1 MSEYKLIEI
10 KFDQAQMPKFEEK
23 KGKGWIEFGKD
34 NDYPEYLLSL
44 YNESPKHGTLVKSKA
59 NYVFGKGFEQ
69 AGKANSKGD
78 TWNDV
83 LKRCVKDDELY
94 RGFYLQVIYN
104 RIGQVSEIYH
114 IEFHKV
120 RVSKDM
126 KLFYVKNDWKDA
138 REKPR
143 EYKAFN
149 PAEPYGA
156 QIFYY
161 KEYNPSS
168 YYYPVPSY
176 IQGLNMIEADIQVS
190 RHILGNAKQGWVGSK
205 LVQLNNGNPPD
216 EQKEEVERG
225 ILKKFTGS
233 EGRRT
238 VIMFNPSRDNN
249 AEITDLGTS
258 MLTKEDFTNVNNLIQ
273 QEIFVAHQII
283 SPILFG
289 VKTEGQLGGRSEIR
303 DAYEIFNNVY
313 VSERQGEFNAIFT
326 KFRNMKGEQG
336 EFKIQPVEPLKFE
349 FTEGI
354 MAQNLSKDEIRQLMG
369 KEPLETEVKNQAQ
382 IITDNINSLS
392 PLVANKVLESMS
404 PDEIR
409 GLAGLEP
416 TGNNS
421 IPAPST
427 SGGSTSEA
435 DIPFIQ
441 NDAIKNLSGRQY
453 QNIMRIVRNYGNGK
467 LTKEQATLMLRN
479 GFGLS
484 DSDVNAF
491 LGIDDNPLTDD
502 EIQKFSEDKDE
513 RLIQEF
519 ANTGDNRDDYVI
531 LSTRKARD
539 FFADQT
545 ELNQLQANILGL
557 IEKDKRITPQVIA
570 RTLDQTV
577 DVVNE
582 AIADLID
589 SKILSEKAVKVGP
602 DEQIERRL
610 LKPLRDLQGKDSKV
624 SQLFIR
630 YSYEWKPGFS
640 DDDLATSRPFCKK
653 MIQLSR
659 TRIWS
664 RAQIE
669 QISERLGYSVFDRKG
684 GWYGNSPECRH
695 RWVSQIV
702 KKIN

>member
-34 NDYPEYLLSL
+34 NDYPEYLLGL
-44 YNESPKHGTLVKSKA
+44 YNESPKHGTLVKSKS
-59 NYVFGKGFEQ
+59 NYVYGKGFED

-143 EYKAFN
+143 EYKTFN

-354 MAQNLSKDEIRQLMG
+354 MAQNLTKDEIRELMG
-369 KEPLETEVKNQAQ
+369 REPLNGQATADGSVDVNAV
-382 IITDNINSLS
+382 IE
-392 PLVANKVLESMS
+392 NKEKL
-404 PDEIR
+404 
-409 GLAGLEP
+409 
-416 TGNNS
+416 
-421 IPAPST
+421 
-427 SGGSTSEA
+427 
-435 DIPFIQ
+435 Q

-467 LTKEQATLMLRN
+467 LTKEQAALMLRN

-513 RLIQEF
+513 RLVQEF

-570 RTLDQTV
+570 RTLEQSV

-653 MIQLSR
+653 MIQLSK

-702 KKIN
+702 KKINK

>member
-34 NDYPEYLLSL
+34 NDYPEYLLGL

-59 NYVFGKGFEQ
+59 NYVYGKGFEN

-143 EYKAFN
+143 EYKTFN

-354 MAQNLSKDEIRQLMG
+354 MAQNLTKDEIRELMG
-369 KEPLETEVKNQAQ
+369 REPLNGQATADGSVDVNAV
-382 IITDNINSLS
+382 IE
-392 PLVANKVLESMS
+392 NKEKL
-404 PDEIR
+404 
-409 GLAGLEP
+409 
-416 TGNNS
+416 
-421 IPAPST
+421 
-427 SGGSTSEA
+427 
-435 DIPFIQ
+435 Q

-467 LTKEQATLMLRN
+467 LTKEQASLMLRN

-513 RLIQEF
+513 RLVQEF

-570 RTLDQTV
+570 RTLEQSV

-653 MIQLSR
+653 MIQLSK

-702 KKIN
+702 KKINK

>member
-1 MSEYKLIEI
+1 MSQYKLIEI
-10 KFDQAQMPKFEEK
+10 KFDQAQMPKYEEK

-59 NYVFGKGFEQ
+59 NYVYGKGFEN

-78 TWNDV
+78 TFNDI

-143 EYKAFN
+143 EYKTFN

-156 QIFYY
+156 QIYYY

-190 RHILGNAKQGWVGSK
+190 RHLLGNAKQGWVGSK

-289 VKTEGQLGGRSEIR
+289 VKTQGELGGRSEIR

-313 VSERQGEFNAIFT
+313 VAERQGEFNAIFT
-326 KFRNMKGEQG
+326 KLRNLKGEQG
-336 EFKIQPVEPLKFE
+336 EFNIQPVEPLKFE

-354 MAQNLSKDEIRQLMG
+354 MAQNLTKEEIRELMG
-369 KEPLETEVKNQAQ
+369 KEPLDNEVKTQAQ
-382 IITDNINSLS
+382 IISDNINSLS
-392 PLVANKVLESMS
+392 PLVANKVLESMT

-409 GLAGLEP
+409 SLAGL
-416 TGNNS
+416 
-421 IPAPST
+421 IPKGLNDVPVGIPSNA
-427 SGGSTSEA
+427 A
-435 DIPFIQ
+435 DTTENVPVQQ
-441 NDAIKNLSGRQY
+441 NDVIKNLSGRQY

-467 LTKEQATLMLRN
+467 LTKEQASLMLRN

-484 DSDVNAF
+484 ENDINAF

-513 RLIQEF
+513 RLVQEF
-519 ANTGDNRDDYVI
+519 ASTGDNRDEYVI
-531 LSTRKARD
+531 LSTRLAKD
-539 FFADQT
+539 FFSDQT

-557 IEKDKRITPQVIA
+557 IEKDKRITAQVIA
-570 RTLDQTV
+570 KTLDQTV

-582 AIADLID
+582 AIADLVD
-589 SKILSEKAVKVGP
+589 NKILSEKTVKIGI
-602 DEQIERRL
+602 DQEIERRL

-624 SQLFIR
+624 GSLFIR

-640 DDDLATSRPFCKK
+640 DDDLSSSRPFCKK
-653 MIQLSR
+653 MIALSK

-702 KKIN
+702 KKIS

>member
-1 MSEYKLIEI
+1 
-10 KFDQAQMPKFEEK
+10 
-23 KGKGWIEFGKD
+23 
-34 NDYPEYLLSL
+34 LSSARITTTL
-44 YNESPKHGTLVKSKA
+44 TLVKSKA
-59 NYVFGKGFEQ
+59 NYVYGKGFED

-354 MAQNLSKDEIRQLMG
+354 MAQNLTKDEIRELMG
-369 KEPLETEVKNQAQ
+369 REPLNGQATADGSVDVNAV
-382 IITDNINSLS
+382 IE
-392 PLVANKVLESMS
+392 NKEKL
-404 PDEIR
+404 
-409 GLAGLEP
+409 
-416 TGNNS
+416 
-421 IPAPST
+421 
-427 SGGSTSEA
+427 
-435 DIPFIQ
+435 Q

-467 LTKEQATLMLRN
+467 LTKEQAALMLRN

-531 LSTRKARD
+531 LRQD
-539 FFADQT
+539 
-545 ELNQLQANILGL
+545 
-557 IEKDKRITPQVIA
+557 
-570 RTLDQTV
+570 
-577 DVVNE
+577 
-582 AIADLID
+582 
-589 SKILSEKAVKVGP
+589 
-602 DEQIERRL
+602 
-610 LKPLRDLQGKDSKV
+610 
-624 SQLFIR
+624 
-630 YSYEWKPGFS
+630 
-640 DDDLATSRPFCKK
+640 
-653 MIQLSR
+653 
-659 TRIWS
+659 
-664 RAQIE
+664 
-669 QISERLGYSVFDRKG
+669 
-684 GWYGNSPECRH
+684 
-695 RWVSQIV
+695 
-702 KKIN
+702 

>member
-34 NDYPEYLLSL
+34 NDYPEYLLGL

-59 NYVFGKGFEQ
+59 NYVYGKGFED

-354 MAQNLSKDEIRQLMG
+354 MAQNLTKDEIRELMG
-369 KEPLETEVKNQAQ
+369 REPLNGQATADGSVDVNAV
-382 IITDNINSLS
+382 IE
-392 PLVANKVLESMS
+392 NKEKL
-404 PDEIR
+404 
-409 GLAGLEP
+409 
-416 TGNNS
+416 
-421 IPAPST
+421 
-427 SGGSTSEA
+427 
-435 DIPFIQ
+435 Q

-467 LTKEQATLMLRN
+467 LTKEQAALMLRN

-531 LSTRKARD
+531 LRTRKARD
-539 FFADQT
+539 FYA
-545 ELNQLQANILGL
+545 
-557 IEKDKRITPQVIA
+557 
-570 RTLDQTV
+570 
-577 DVVNE
+577 
-582 AIADLID
+582 
-589 SKILSEKAVKVGP
+589 
-602 DEQIERRL
+602 EQIELTRLEGEVAKLISEQKFITPDVIAKTLGESIDVINEIIEELKDKGIIKEKVTKIGPDKQIERSL
-610 LKPLRDLQGKDSKV
+610 LKPLSETNIYGKK
-624 SQLFIR
+624 LATLMIR
-630 YSYEWKPGFS
+630 YSYAWKPGFS
-640 DDDLATSRPFCKK
+640 DADLSTSRPFCRK
-653 MIQLSR
+653 MIELSK
-659 TRIWS
+659 TRVWS

-669 QISERLGYSVFDRKG
+669 AISERLGYSVWDRKG
-684 GWYGNSPECRH
+684 GWYTEPDGTRSPECRH
-695 RWVSQIV
+695 QWVSQIV
-702 KKIN
+702 KKKD